1 MKMLFEGTP
10 AEIAEMFKRIKSE
23 PGNENENKENTL
35 LADSTGRVH
44 GGTGTAPWNPG
55 ETLCCDHAEEAT
67 TDARQHRA
75 N

>member
-10 AEIAEMFKRIKSE
+10 AEIAAMFKRIKSE
-23 PGNENENKENTL
+23 PGNENKKNPL

-55 ETLCCDHAEEAT
+55 ETLCCDHAEAE
-67 TDARQHRA
+67 RQTALPHRA

>member
-23 PGNENENKENTL
+23 PGNENAQTKTGR
-35 LADSTGRVH
+35 TGRVL
-44 GGTGTAPWNPG
+44 GETWTASWNPG